1 MGVWRRGLLFLYRE
15 KRKTAT
21 LFITLTVILV
31 LVFSGISMSNAMQRE
46 ESRLRENVSG
56 YFTIRQN
63 DEQGSR
69 EFVDDEMVEKI
80 IAIEGV
86 KSWNGIDMAHMYVKD
101 IELIPGRFTLE
112 KDERAQMTQ
121 VWGNTRTELNE
132 NFVLD
137 FFTLSQ
143 GRHLTYK
150 DTDKVIISEALA
162 KRNNLKIGD
171 RITLYPDTGALQDE
185 QIKNIK
191 DATVQIVGTYRGKNT
206 HVTSDT
212 AECDIEENFIFSNTE
227 FIRKIQKQITRNEI
241 QEYSQ
246 GVTFFVEDAKELD
259 NIVKEAQEILGDSQN
274 QYIITKNNRTYE
286 ELSLSLNRM
295 IILLRSIVVG
305 IILASII
312 ILSMVQFLWMRGRQ
326 HETGIFLS
334 IGIGKREIFSQH
346 LLENTFIM
354 FAAFLCSWGS
364 IFLLTDFLKYIGG
377 GIEVHISVKEVVE
390 VLGIGY
396 LIILVSTAIAL
407 VKEFQMQPKDI
418 LTKGKG

>member
-1 MGVWRRGLLFLYRE
+1 MSVWRRGLLFLYRE
-15 KRKTAT
+15 KRKTAI

-31 LVFSGISMSNAMQRE
+31 LVFAGISMHNAMQRE
-46 ESRLRENVSG
+46 ERRLRENVSG

-69 EFVDDEMVEKI
+69 KFVDDEMVEKI

-86 KSWNGIDMAHMYVKD
+86 KSWNGIDMAHMYVKN

-150 DTDKVIISEALA
+150 DTDKVIVSETLA
-162 KRNNLKIGD
+162 NRNNLKIGD
-171 RITLYPDTGALQDE
+171 HITLYPDTGGLQDE
-185 QIKNIK
+185 QIQDIK
-191 DATVQIVGTYRGKNT
+191 GETVQIVGTYRGENMYA
-206 HVTSDT
+206 TSDT
-212 AECDIEENFIFSNTE
+212 AECDIEQNFIFSNTE
-227 FIRKIQKQITRNEI
+227 FIRKMQKQITGNEI

-246 GVTFFVEDAKELD
+246 GVTFFVKDAKKID
-259 NIVKEAQEILGDSQN
+259 NIVKEVQEILGDSRN
-274 QYIITKNNRTYE
+274 QYVITKNNRTYE

-295 IILLRSIVVG
+295 IVLLSSIVAV
-305 IILASII
+305 IMLASII

-346 LLENTFIM
+346 LLENAVIM
-354 FAAFLCSWGS
+354 FVAFLCSWGS
-364 IFLLTDFLKYIGG
+364 IFLLTDFLKYIVG
-377 GIEVHISVKEVVE
+377 GIEVHIRVIEVVE

-396 LIILVSTAIAL
+396 LIILISTAMAL
-407 VKEFQMQPKDI
+407 VKEFQMQPKDV
-418 LTKGKG
+418 LSKE